1 LGFILSLSTPVS
13 LRARLPQLTTLT
25 LTYSRSVTVTLTLIL
40 SNVALGNPGTVLVQI
55 PSAFA
60 SDVGQSRSSAQF
72 TTVTLI
78 YSGSVASTAT
88 LALLLSGQLGTVV
101 VFNPTAFVSPSS
113 AAVLAS
119 HSPSAGAS
127 QIRGLRCILAQ
138 CQSR

>member
-1 LGFILSLSTPVS
+1 VLSLSTPVGLS
-13 LRARLPQLTTLT
+13 ARLP
-25 LTYSRSVTVTLTLIL
+25 
-40 SNVALGNPGTVLVQI
+40 
-55 PSAFA
+55 
-60 SDVGQSRSSAQF
+60 QF